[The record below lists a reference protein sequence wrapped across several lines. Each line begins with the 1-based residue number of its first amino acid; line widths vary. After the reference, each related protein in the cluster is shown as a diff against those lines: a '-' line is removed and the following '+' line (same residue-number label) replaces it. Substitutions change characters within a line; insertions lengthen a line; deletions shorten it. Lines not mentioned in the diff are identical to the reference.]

1 MVLTASETIE
11 IENLKH
17 SHELQL
23 LDIKDKISQ
32 SEHER
37 RMKKELELERQIS
50 VARTSDPKMIEVLE
64 GIRRGIEE
72 IARK

>member
-1 MVLTASETIE
+1 TASETIE

-37 RMKKELELERQIS
+37 RMKELELERQIS

>member
-37 RMKKELELERQIS
+37 RMKELELERQIS